1 MNDSK
6 PRKPWVV
13 GVSGASGTPYAA
25 AVLRGLL
32 QAGEAA
38 ILAGDSSFDL
48 SSVQRLDSSAVALL
62 LAWRRTARAQGRQLE
77 LRGLPASLH
86 SLATLYGVESLITG
100 GPSSQPLS
108 QRERG

>member
-1 MNDSK
+1 MKLDTDRIVNTNA
-6 PRKPWVV
+6 
-13 GVSGASGTPYAA
+13 AS
-25 AVLRGLL
+25 LL